1 VHYPIIIELKQL
13 TEEMIAWYRLVG
25 GHATVEEH
33 YNHRGQ
39 KISRPFVQFGSGKKS
54 YYHADGTNQVRL
66 QFQGQDAPVAT
77 MFILKF
83 LDHIANHNMKEY
95 QSENEEPQIY

>member
-1 VHYPIIIELKQL
+1 
-13 TEEMIAWYRLVG
+13 MADWYKLVG
-25 GHATVEEH
+25 GYAAVEEH

-39 KISRPFVQFGSGKKS
+39 KISRTFVQFGSGKKS
-54 YYHADGTNQVRL
+54 YYHADGTGHIRL

-83 LDHIANHNMKEY
+83 LDYIANHNMKEY
-95 QSENEEPQIY
+95 TSEYEES